1 LHIIEQGAVMRLS
14 SWVFAVACIAWALP
28 GAADEPRAVKPF
40 MEELSPLG
48 LHRGGAKWR
57 PEHTV
62 ETYLEAWE
70 RWPGALLEGDVH
82 LTADGVPVMH
92 HDRTVDRNTNGTGP
106 VGSFTLEELKALDA
120 GYRFTPD
127 RGETFP
133 YRGQGLAIATLEEV
147 LEALPDA
154 QFLLEA
160 KPSIGV
166 VPAMVEVIRRVGAE
180 ERVLL
185 ASFEPLFMAQLREE
199 LPRAAHCFDFDT
211 GMQMLLALREG
222 GETWE
227 TFEPQDD
234 VLALMMVFIEQFQV
248 TAEEIAAIRE
258 KGVFVQLNTLDTPAE
273 VERML
278 ALGADGL
285 LTDRPDIVA
294 PLLEKH
300 MDLALANAADDE

>member
-1 LHIIEQGAVMRLS
+1 MRHSWAV
-14 SWVFAVACIAWALP
+14 AVACLAWALP
-28 GAADEPRAVKPF
+28 GGTAEPRDTKPF
-40 MEELSPLG
+40 MENLSPLG

-70 RWPGALLEGDVH
+70 KWPGALMECDVH
-82 LTADGVPVMH
+82 LTADGVPVLH
-92 HDRTVDRNTNGTGP
+92 HDRTVDRTTNESGLI
-106 VGSFTLEELKALDA
+106 GSFTLAEVKAQDA

-127 RGETFP
+127 GGETFP
-133 YRGQGLAIATLEEV
+133 YRGQGLTIATLEEV

-154 QFLLEA
+154 HFLIEA

-185 ASFEPLFMAQLREE
+185 ASFDPLFMVELRRE
-199 LPRAAHCFDFDT
+199 LPRAAHCFDFDS

-227 TFEPQDD
+227 NFSPQDD
-234 VLALMMVFIEQFQV
+234 VLVLMMVFIEQFQV
-248 TAEEIAAIRE
+248 TAEEIAAIQE
-258 KGVFVQLNTLDTPAE
+258 KGVFVQLNTLNTPAD

-294 PLLEKH
+294 PLLEEH
-300 MDLALANAADDE
+300 LGLVLSAPAESE